1 VLSGLLRAAGRSGC
15 GAVLAGLA
23 ALVIALPAAAKPAV
37 WTVPSLVRVERNAA
51 AASGS
56 AAILEAARGETESFQ
71 IVVRADDEDLKEVS
85 IGVGDL
91 RGPGGAV
98 IPARNHVL
106 YREHYVDIRETATP
120 GGKPGFYADV
130 LIPFR
135 DATTGRAP
143 GRAELKAQDVTV
155 PARASQPF
163 WVDIAVPAGAT
174 PGGYRGTWW
183 ARAGGK
189 RLGGGSVELTVWNVA
204 LPATPTLRSSFNQW
218 NDHSL
223 AADQAL
229 LAEKVMPLWIDAA
242 GAYKLA
248 GRSAVGAA
256 GLGFWSG
263 ADSGTCRMSKPPG
276 ADQIAQRAAS
286 FPKDLLLYNLTAQ
299 DIGACPELVEPLRAW
314 ARALHEADVAN
325 LVVTPPVPALGDDG
339 SGRPAVDIWVV
350 SPGDYHAA
358 PESVREAIATG
369 TKVWGTTAL
378 AEDQDAP
385 AWLLDRPPL
394 GYRLLPGFISQS
406 LGFTGLLY
414 WAVDHWGSD
423 PWDPTYRSADGR
435 AWPGEG
441 ILVYPGGP
449 AGVAGVIPSMRLKW
463 IRDGVEDYDLIAAAR
478 AAGIPD
484 LEAEIQTVAG
494 RDWAGATGDPAALT
508 AARRRLCE
516 ALDAR

>member
-1 VLSGLLRAAGRSGC
+1 
-15 GAVLAGLA
+15 
-23 ALVIALPAAAKPAV
+23 
-37 WTVPSLVRVERNAA
+37 
-51 AASGS
+51 
-56 AAILEAARGETESFQ
+56 
-71 IVVRADDEDLKEVS
+71 
-85 IGVGDL
+85 
-91 RGPGGAV
+91 
-98 IPARNHVL
+98 
-106 YREHYVDIRETATP
+106 
-120 GGKPGFYADV
+120 
-130 LIPFR
+130 
-135 DATTGRAP
+135 
-143 GRAELKAQDVTV
+143 
-155 PARASQPF
+155 
-163 WVDIAVPAGAT
+163 
-174 PGGYRGTWW
+174 
-183 ARAGGK
+183 
-189 RLGGGSVELTVWNVA
+189 
-204 LPATPTLRSSFNQW
+204 
-218 NDHSL
+218 
-223 AADQAL
+223 
-229 LAEKVMPLWIDAA
+229 
-242 GAYKLA
+242 
-248 GRSAVGAA
+248 
-256 GLGFWSG
+256 
-263 ADSGTCRMSKPPG
+263 MSKPPG

-358 PESVREAIATG
+358 PESVREAIAGG

-423 PWDPTYRSADGR
+423 PWDPAYRSADGR

-449 AGVAGVIPSMRLKW
+449 VGVAGVIPSMRLKW

-478 AAGIPD
+478 AAGIPG

-508 AARRRLCE
+508 TARRRLGE